1 MIPYDTPIDPDV
13 QVAQILYIQ
22 RCRQKIEAEH
32 KAERKKLRRARLNR
46 AMRKVGQ
53 ALTVTAICIVSILL
67 ITCVVVGAMYLSGGL
82 R

>member
-22 RCRQKIEAEH
+22 RCRKKLEAEH
-32 KAERKKLRRARLNR
+32 KAESKKLRRAKLNR

-53 ALTVTAICIVSILL
+53 ALTVTAISIVSVLL